1 MVYYSEY
8 SDGSSDDEH
17 RDMRMD
23 IDDMSYEVR
32 QTLIICLFYL
42 CNVSPF
48 FDISNY
54 NYILISIGDD

>member
-1 MVYYSEY
+1 MVYYSDH

-32 QTLIICLFYL
+32 QTLIICFFF

-48 FDISNY
+48 FDISNCKSLT
-54 NYILISIGDD
+54 IC